1 MRNIVI
7 KLHRTADLSGTMK
20 AMRLWLDHHRCQPH
34 RFTCDHLSGW
44 YVIHVDFNED
54 NKADAFKA
62 QFGGSEEK
70 SAHGTMSKV
79 CWWRLMAE
87 EIRTEADGFS
97 SASAKHTMLYAA
109 QTLDRM
115 ATDMERCLE
124 KTSFLTTARHD
135 KRKWVEARFSSR

>member
-7 KLHRTADLSGTMK
+7 KLHRAADLFGTMK
-20 AMRLWLDHHRCQPH
+20 AMRLWLDDQRCQPH
-34 RFTCDHLSGW
+34 RFTCDRLSGW
-44 YVIHVDFNED
+44 NVIHVDFNED

-70 SAHGTMSKV
+70 SAQETMSKV

-97 SASAKHTMLYAA
+97 SASAKHTLFYAA
-109 QTLDRM
+109 QALDRM
-115 ATDMERCLE
+115 ASNMERRLE
-124 KTSFLTTARHD
+124 KI
-135 KRKWVEARFSSR
+135 

>member
-20 AMRLWLDHHRCQPH
+20 TMRLWLDDHRCQPH

-54 NKADAFKA
+54 DKADAFKTR
-62 QFGGSEEK
+62 FGGSEEK

-87 EIRTEADGFS
+87 EIRTEAEDFS

-115 ATDMERCLE
+115 AKDMERRLE
-124 KTSFLTTARHD
+124 KS
-135 KRKWVEARFSSR
+135 

>member
-20 AMRLWLDHHRCQPH
+20 AMRLWLDDHRCQPH

-44 YVIHVDFNED
+44 NIIHVDLNEH
-54 NKADAFKA
+54 NNADAFKA
-62 QFGGSEEK
+62 QFGGSEEI
-70 SAHGTMSKV
+70 SAQGSMSKV

-97 SASAKHTMLYAA
+97 SASAKHTLHYAA
-109 QTLDRM
+109 QALDRM
-115 ATDMERCLE
+115 ASNMERRLE
-124 KTSFLTTARHD
+124 KI
-135 KRKWVEARFSSR
+135 

>member
-7 KLHRTADLSGTMK
+7 RLHRAADLAATMK
-20 AMRLWLDHHRCQPH
+20 SMRLWLDDHRCQPH
-34 RFTCDHLSGW
+34 RFACDPIAGW
-44 YVIHVDFNED
+44 NVIHIDFNED

-70 SAHGTMSKV
+70 SAQGTMSKV

-87 EIRTEADGFS
+87 EIRTEADSFS
-97 SASAKHTMLYAA
+97 AASAKHTLLYAA

-115 ATDMERCLE
+115 ASDLERSLE
-124 KTSFLTTARHD
+124 KN
-135 KRKWVEARFSSR
+135 

>member
-7 KLHRTADLSGTMK
+7 KLHRAADISGTMK
-20 AMRLWLDHHRCQPH
+20 AMRVWLDDHRCQPH

-44 YVIHVDFNED
+44 DVIHVDFNED
-54 NKADAFKA
+54 DRADAFKA

-70 SAHGTMSKV
+70 SVQGTMSKV

-87 EIRTEADGFS
+87 EMRTEADGFS

-109 QTLDRM
+109 RTLDRM
-115 ATDMERCLE
+115 ARDMERWLE
-124 KTSFLTTARHD
+124 GN
-135 KRKWVEARFSSR
+135 

>member
-7 KLHRTADLSGTMK
+7 KLHRAADISGTMK
-20 AMRLWLDHHRCQPH
+20 AMGLWLDDHRCQPN
-34 RFTCDHLSGW
+34 RFTCDHFSGW
-44 YVIHVDFNED
+44 YVIHADFYED

-62 QFGGSEEK
+62 QFGGSEEN
-70 SAHGTMSKV
+70 SAQGTMSKI

-115 ATDMERCLE
+115 AKDMERRLE
-124 KTSFLTTARHD
+124 GN
-135 KRKWVEARFSSR
+135 

>member
-7 KLHRTADLSGTMK
+7 KLHRAADLSGTMK
-20 AMRLWLDHHRCQPH
+20 AMRLWLDDRCCQPH

-44 YVIHVDFNED
+44 HVIHVAFSED

-62 QFGGSEEK
+62 RFGGSEEK

-79 CWWRLMAE
+79 CWWPLMAE

-115 ATDMERCLE
+115 ARDMERCLE

-135 KRKWVEARFSSR
+135 KRKWAEARSSSR

>member
-7 KLHRTADLSGTMK
+7 RLHRAADISGTMK
-20 AMRLWLDHHRCQPH
+20 AMRLWLDDHRCQPN

-44 YVIHVDFNED
+44 YVIHADFYED

-62 QFGGSEEK
+62 QFGGSEEN
-70 SAHGTMSKV
+70 SAQGTMSKI

-115 ATDMERCLE
+115 PKDMERRLE
-124 KTSFLTTARHD
+124 GN
-135 KRKWVEARFSSR
+135 

>member
-7 KLHRTADLSGTMK
+7 KLHRAADLSGTMK
-20 AMRLWLDHHRCQPH
+20 AIRLWLDGHRCQPR
-34 RFTCDHLSGW
+34 RFTCDHFSGW
-44 YVIHVDFNED
+44 NVIHVDFNED
-54 NKADAFKA
+54 DKADAFKA
-62 QFGGSEEK
+62 QFGGSEET
-70 SAHGTMSKV
+70 SAQGTISKV

-115 ATDMERCLE
+115 ARDMERRWE
-124 KTSFLTTARHD
+124 KN
-135 KRKWVEARFSSR
+135 

>member
-1 MRNIVI
+1 
-7 KLHRTADLSGTMK
+7 MK
-20 AMRLWLDHHRCQPH
+20 AMRVWLDDHCCQPH

-44 YVIHVDFNED
+44 HVIQVDFNED
-54 NKADAFKA
+54 DRADVFKA
-62 QFGGSEEK
+62 RFGDSQEK
-70 SAHGTMSKV
+70 SAQGTMSKV

-115 ATDMERCLE
+115 AKDMERRLE
-124 KTSFLTTARHD
+124 
-135 KRKWVEARFSSR
+135 EN

>member
-115 ATDMERCLE
+115 ARDMERCLE

-135 KRKWVEARFSSR
+135 KRKWVEAGSSSR

>member
-7 KLHRTADLSGTMK
+7 RLHRAADISGTMK
-20 AMRLWLDHHRCQPH
+20 AMRVWLDDHRCQPH

-44 YVIHVDFNED
+44 DVIHVDFNED
-54 NKADAFKA
+54 DRADAFKA

-70 SAHGTMSKV
+70 SVQGTMSKV

-109 QTLDRM
+109 RTLDRM
-115 ATDMERCLE
+115 ARDMERWLE
-124 KTSFLTTARHD
+124 GN
-135 KRKWVEARFSSR
+135 

>member
-7 KLHRTADLSGTMK
+7 KLHRAADISGTMK
-20 AMRLWLDHHRCQPH
+20 AMRVWLDDHRCQPH

-44 YVIHVDFNED
+44 DVVHVDFNED
-54 NKADAFKA
+54 DRADAFKA

-70 SAHGTMSKV
+70 SVQGTMSKV

-87 EIRTEADGFS
+87 EMRTEADGFS

-109 QTLDRM
+109 RTLDRM
-115 ATDMERCLE
+115 ARDMERWLE
-124 KTSFLTTARHD
+124 GN
-135 KRKWVEARFSSR
+135 

>member
-7 KLHRTADLSGTMK
+7 KLHRAADLAGTMR
-20 AMRLWLDHHRCQPH
+20 AMRLWLDDHRCQPH
-34 RFTCDHLSGW
+34 RFTCDPVAGW
-44 YVIHVDFNED
+44 NVINVDFNED

-70 SAHGTMSKV
+70 SGGGTMSKV

-97 SASAKHTMLYAA
+97 STSAKHTLLYAA

-115 ATDMERCLE
+115 AKDMERWLE
-124 KTSFLTTARHD
+124 KN
-135 KRKWVEARFSSR
+135 